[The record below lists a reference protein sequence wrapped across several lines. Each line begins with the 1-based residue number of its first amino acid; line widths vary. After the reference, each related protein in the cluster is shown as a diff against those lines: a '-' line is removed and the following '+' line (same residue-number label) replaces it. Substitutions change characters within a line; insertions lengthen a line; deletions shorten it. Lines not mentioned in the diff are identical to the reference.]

1 MKAFAAAAFI
11 LLLSLF
17 TANALA
23 QNEPPPFG
31 APPFGDYKDHL
42 PGLDNNTWRRPD
54 YWRQPKFGPT
64 PEPRV
69 LKKGPLAPAALD
81 QEAYALFLK
90 QPDSGLIRLL
100 PAEVDRSKPAV
111 KGRPKI
117 TGGGAFY
124 SFTFLSHDYVG
135 DLKLDRE
142 AFCQSLGN
150 GKVGCQYPRRLS
162 VGSFGMLTNLGE
174 VELDSITV
182 TDARVAYLLA
192 YEPPRAAP
200 RIRCERI
207 ELKRGITV
215 NGQLYQ
221 DMLPVEPNHTY
232 LLRATDHWQ
241 SDVLVAFRV
250 IRDDEDESVT
260 IAWKLLKKY
269 PPRKIERVLYVNG
282 TDKCPIK

>member
-11 LLLSLF
+11 LSLSLF
-17 TANALA
+17 TGNALA
-23 QNEPPPFG
+23 QNAPPPSG

-42 PGLDNNTWRRPD
+42 PGLDDNTRRRPD
-54 YWRQPKFGPT
+54 YWREPKFGPS

-69 LKKGPLAPAALD
+69 LKKGPLAPSPLD
-81 QEAYALFLK
+81 REAYALFLK

-100 PAEVDRSKPAV
+100 PAEVDRSKSAV
-111 KGRPKI
+111 KSRPKI

-142 AFCQSLGN
+142 IICQGLGN
-150 GKVGCQYPRRLS
+150 GKMVCQYPRRLG
-162 VGSFGMLTNLGE
+162 VGLYGMMTDLGE
-174 VELDSITV
+174 VDLDSITA

-192 YEPPRAAP
+192 YEPPRAGP
-200 RIRCERI
+200 KVRCEKI
-207 ELKRGITV
+207 ELSKGITV
-215 NGQLYQ
+215 NGQLYK
-221 DMLPVEPNHTY
+221 DMLPAEANHTY

-269 PPRKIERVLYVNG
+269 TPLKIERVLYVNS
-282 TDKCPIK
+282 TDICPTK